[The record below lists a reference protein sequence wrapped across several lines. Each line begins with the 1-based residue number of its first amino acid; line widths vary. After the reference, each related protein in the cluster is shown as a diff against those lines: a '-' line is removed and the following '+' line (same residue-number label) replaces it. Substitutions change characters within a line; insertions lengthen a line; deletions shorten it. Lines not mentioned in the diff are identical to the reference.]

1 MNKEE
6 LIMNKCLKLAEKGRP
21 SVSPNPLV
29 GCIII
34 KNNQVIGKGYHK
46 YFGGPHAEVNAIQDA
61 LSKGHVLKGSSLF
74 VNLEPCSHYGKTP
87 PCTELIIKNK
97 IKKVFI
103 GIRDPNPLVKG
114 KGIKILV
121 KNGIEITENILAA
134 ESQEINRFFIKYIT
148 KKLPYVT
155 LKVAQSIDGIIALNN
170 FKSKWITSDISRDF
184 VYNLR
189 SKYDAI
195 LIGKNTAKIDNP
207 LLTNHG
213 ISNINPKRYVIDR
226 RVDLDS
232 KLKIFADKYKYNTF
246 RLSSDK
252 YRKTKYKNVIYF
264 KERNGKIYLPDVLKY
279 FYKNNISSVLVEG
292 GANLF
297 SQFIKYDLFDDI
309 YFIIAP
315 IIIGNGISSFEGYNI
330 NNLKYSK
337 KLNLKEIIPNNK
349 DLILYNTK
357 SK

>member
-6 LIMNKCLKLAEKGRP
+6 LIMNECLKLAEKGRT

-34 KNNQVIGKGYHK
+34 KDNQVIGKGYHK
-46 YFGGPHAEVNAIQDA
+46 YFGGPHAEVNAIQYA
-61 LSKGHVLKGSSLF
+61 LSKGYDLKGSSLF

-97 IKKVFI
+97 IKKVYV

-114 KGIKILV
+114 KGIIILK
-121 KNGIEITENILAA
+121 KNGIEVTENILPV
-134 ESQEINRFFIKYIT
+134 ESKGINRFFIKYIT
-148 KKLPYVT
+148 KKLPYIT
-155 LKVAQSIDGIIALNN
+155 LKVAQSIDGKIALNN

-207 LLTNHG
+207 VLTNHG
-213 ISNINPKRYVIDR
+213 ISKINPKRFVIDR

-232 KLKIFADKYKYNTF
+232 KLKMFTDKYKTF
-246 RLSSDK
+246 TYRLASEK
-252 YRKTKYKNVIYF
+252 YRKEKHINTIYF
-264 KERNGKIYLPDVLKY
+264 KERNGKIYLPDILNY

-309 YFIIAP
+309 YFVIAP

-337 KLNLKEIIPNNK
+337 KLILKEIISNNK

>member
-6 LIMNKCLKLAEKGRP
+6 LIMNECIKLAKKGGA

-29 GCIII
+29 GCIIL
-34 KNNQVIGKGYHK
+34 KNNQVIGKGYHQ
-46 YFGGPHAEVNAIQDA
+46 YFGGPHAEVNAIRDA
-61 LSKGHVLKGSSLF
+61 LSKGHDLKGSSLY

-97 IKKVFI
+97 IKKVCV

-114 KGIKILV
+114 KGIKILNN
-121 KNGIEITENILAA
+121 NGIEIIENILAA
-134 ESQEINRFFIKYIT
+134 DSKEINRFFIKYIT

-155 LKVAQSIDGIIALNN
+155 LKVAQSIDGKIALNN

-195 LIGKNTAKIDNP
+195 LIGKNTVKIDNP
-207 LLTNHG
+207 VLTNHG
-213 ISNINPKRYVIDR
+213 LSKNNPKRYVIDK
-226 RVDLDS
+226 RVELDS
-232 KLKIFADKYKYNTF
+232 KLKIFTDKFKYNTF
-246 RLSSDK
+246 RLSSEK
-252 YRKTKYKNVIYF
+252 YRKEKYKNIIYF
-264 KERNGKIYLPDVLKY
+264 KEHNGKIYLPDVLKF

-297 SQFIKYDLFDDI
+297 SEFIKYDLFDDI

-337 KLNLKEIIPNNK
+337 KLKLKEIIPNNK
-349 DLILYNTK
+349 DLILYNSK